1 MLIGNLGNLP
11 EQRFTPGGI
20 AVTSFSL
27 AVNRTWNDHEGNRKD
42 KTTWFRVTLWKKQ
55 AEIAAQYLTKGSKV
69 MIIGEVEE
77 ARPYTDRDGNQRASI
92 EVTAQV
98 LKFLDGN
105 RNGERIESDG
115 SAQREDSA
123 VPF

>member
-11 EQRFTPGGI
+11 EQRFTPGGV

-27 AVNRTWNDHEGNRKD
+27 AVNRQWTDGEGNKQS
-42 KTTWFRVTLWKKQ
+42 KSTWFRITCWRKQ
-55 AEIAAQYLTKGSKV
+55 AEIAAQYLVKGSKV

-98 LKFLDGN
+98 LKFLDGS
-105 RNGERIESDG
+105 RNGERVESDG
-115 SAQREDSA
+115 SAQREDNT